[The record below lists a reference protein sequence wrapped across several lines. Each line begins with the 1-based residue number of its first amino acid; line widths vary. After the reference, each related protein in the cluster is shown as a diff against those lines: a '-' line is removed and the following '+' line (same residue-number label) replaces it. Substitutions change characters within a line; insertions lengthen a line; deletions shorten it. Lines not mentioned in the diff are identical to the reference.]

1 MTRPHTLC
9 SDDSSPSPCNRK
21 RKLGMQ
27 AHAMCK
33 DPWGAGAGITPW
45 GSGMRPSERA
55 ISPGPDPMTGPAKVA
70 TKRGHTTGE
79 ARGAADETGEA
90 LRAALACTNDE
101 NRSEQRSDDDI
112 RPRTQPHPP
121 RGLAAHHAH
130 RHLHH
135 PETNLRLAALL
146 LSPLFCL
153 LRRRQDRRLLRAHAQ
168 TSGDCLHRRRKAL
181 RQRQAFPRDPALA
194 STTAPRH
201 LPPPCRHDQARLA
214 IHRTLPDSATIGHP
228 IAPGPSDS
236 ELDCPHLRMRHSGAK
251 GAVGPRLLGPAR

>member
-1 MTRPHTLC
+1 MTRPPALC
-9 SDDSSPSPCNRK
+9 LDDSSLAPYDRK
-21 RKLGMQ
+21 TKMGMQ

-55 ISPGPDPMTGPAKVA
+55 VGPGPDPMTGPAKVA

-121 RGLAAHHAH
+121 KRT
-130 RHLHH
+130 RC
-135 PETNLRLAALL
+135 PPRPPT
-146 LSPLFCL
+146 PPP
-153 LRRRQDRRLLRAHAQ
+153 
-168 TSGDCLHRRRKAL
+168 
-181 RQRQAFPRDPALA
+181 PRDELA
-194 STTAPRH
+194 TCSSAAVAPFLFAEATTRSPPTPRSRADFRR
-201 LPPPCRHDQARLA
+201 LPPPQAQG
-214 IHRTLPDSATIGHP
+214 SATEASLP
-228 IAPGPSDS
+228 T
-236 ELDCPHLRMRHSGAK
+236 R
-251 GAVGPRLLGPAR
+251 PRLGLYHGTATPSAAMPT